1 MGYLSRGGL
10 GAAVATSTSM
20 KNLLF
25 LGAGSVGGYF
35 GARLIEAGVD
45 VSFLVRPARASMLT
59 AQGLRIVSPHGDLKL
74 QVKCVSRDTVA
85 PDYDLVMLA
94 PKAYD
99 LADALDAVAPAMGPD
114 TFVLPLLN
122 GLAHIDVLDACFGAD
137 RVVGGVAHIVATL
150 SADGSIKQLNPI
162 HTLTAGGRNAATQQ
176 AAADF
181 IALCAQAKFDAA
193 LSPDILSALWDKW
206 AFLATL
212 AAATTLTQGA
222 IGQVMDTT
230 HGESLLRRLYAEGL
244 AVAERSGAFISE
256 AAQTRALDRLTQH
269 GSTMTASMLRDLQA
283 GLRTEHDHV
292 LGDLVQRAQRHG
304 VDTPLL
310 AMAHCHL
317 QLAAAA

>member
-1 MGYLSRGGL
+1 MGCLSRGGL

-25 LGAGSVGGYF
+25 LGAGGVGGYF

-74 QVKCVSRDTVA
+74 QVKCVSRETVA
-85 PDYDLVMLA
+85 PDCDLVLVA

-137 RVVGGVAHIVATL
+137 RVIGGVAHIVATL

-181 IALCAQAKFDAA
+181 IALCGHAKFDAA

-244 AVAERSGAFISE
+244 AVAERSGALVSE

>member
-1 MGYLSRGGL
+1 
-10 GAAVATSTSM
+10 M
-20 KNLLF
+20 KKLLF
-25 LGAGSVGGYF
+25 LGAGGVGGYI

-45 VSFLVRPARASMLT
+45 VSFLVRPARASLLA
-59 AQGLRIVSPHGDLKL
+59 AQGLRIASPHGDLNLKA
-74 QVKCVSRDTVA
+74 QCVTRDTVT
-85 PDYDLVMLA
+85 PEYDLVLLA

-99 LADALDAVAPAMGPD
+99 LADALDAITPAMGPQ

-122 GLAHIDVLDACFGAD
+122 GLAHIDLLDARFGAD
-137 RVVGGVAHIVATL
+137 RVIGGVAHIVATL
-150 SADGSIKQLNPI
+150 AADGSIQHLNPI
-162 HTLTAGGRNAATQQ
+162 HLLTAGGRNAATQQ

-181 IALCAQAKFDAA
+181 ITLCGPAKFDAT
-193 LSPDILSALWDKW
+193 LSTDILSALWDKW

-212 AAATTLTQGA
+212 AAVTTLTQGA

-230 HGESLLRRLYAEGL
+230 HGESLLRRIYAEGL
-244 AVAERSGAFISE
+244 AVAQRSGAIISE
-256 AAQTRALDRLTQH
+256 AAQTRALGRLTQR
-269 GSTMTASMLRDLQA
+269 GSSLTASMLRDLQA

-292 LGDLVQRAQRHG
+292 LGDLVRRAQQHA

>member
-1 MGYLSRGGL
+1 
-10 GAAVATSTSM
+10 M
-20 KNLLF
+20 KKLLF
-25 LGAGSVGGYF
+25 LGAGGVGGYF

-45 VSFLVRPARASMLT
+45 VSFLVRPARASLLA
-59 AQGLRIVSPHGDLKL
+59 AQGLRIASPHGDLNLKA
-74 QVKCVSRDTVA
+74 QCVTRDTVT
-85 PDYDLVMLA
+85 PEYDLVLLA

-99 LADALDAVAPAMGPD
+99 LADALDAITPAMGPQ

-122 GLAHIDVLDACFGAD
+122 GLAHIDLLDARFGAD
-137 RVVGGVAHIVATL
+137 RVIGGVAHIVATL
-150 SADGSIKQLNPI
+150 AADGSIQHLNPI
-162 HTLTAGGRNAATQQ
+162 HLLTAGGRNAATQQ

-181 IALCAQAKFDAA
+181 ITLCGPAKFDAT
-193 LSPDILSALWDKW
+193 LSTDILSALWDKW

-212 AAATTLTQGA
+212 AAVTTLTQGA

-230 HGESLLRRLYAEGL
+230 HGESLLRRIYAEGL
-244 AVAERSGAFISE
+244 AVAQRSGAIISE
-256 AAQTRALDRLTQH
+256 AAQTRALGRLTQR
-269 GSTMTASMLRDLQA
+269 GSSLTASMLRDLQA

-292 LGDLVQRAQRHG
+292 LGDLVRRAQQHA

>member
-1 MGYLSRGGL
+1 
-10 GAAVATSTSM
+10 M
-20 KNLLF
+20 KKLLF
-25 LGAGSVGGYF
+25 LGAGGVGGYF

-45 VSFLVRPARASMLT
+45 VSFLVRPARASLL
-59 AQGLRIVSPHGDLKL
+59 ASQGLRIASPHGDLKL
-74 QVKCVSRDTVA
+74 QVHCVTRDTVT
-85 PDYDLVMLA
+85 PDYDLVLLS

-99 LADALDAVAPAMGPD
+99 LADALDAIAPAMGPK

-122 GLAHIDVLDACFGAD
+122 GVAHIDVLDALFGAD
-137 RVVGGVAHIVATL
+137 RVIGGVAHIVATL
-150 SADGSIKQLNPI
+150 AADGSIQHLNPI

-181 IALCAQAKFDAA
+181 IRLCETATFDAA
-193 LSPDILSALWDKW
+193 LSSDIISTLWDKW

-212 AAATTLTQGA
+212 AAVTTLTQGS

-230 HGESLLRRLYAEGL
+230 HGESLLRRVYAEGL
-244 AVAERSGAFISE
+244 AVAQRSGALISE
-256 AAQTRALDRLTQH
+256 AAQTRALQRLTER

-283 GLRTEHDHV
+283 GLPTEHDHV
-292 LGDLVQRAQRHG
+292 LGDLVRRAQRQG
-304 VDTPLL
+304 VDMPLL

>member
-1 MGYLSRGGL
+1 
-10 GAAVATSTSM
+10 M
-20 KNLLF
+20 KKLLF
-25 LGAGSVGGYF
+25 LGAGGVGGYF

-45 VSFLVRPARASMLT
+45 VSFLVRPARAALL
-59 AQGLRIVSPHGDLKL
+59 AAEGLRIASPHGDLKL
-74 QVKCVSRDTVA
+74 QVRCVTRDSVT
-85 PDYDLVMLA
+85 PNYDLVLLS

-99 LADALDAVAPAMGPD
+99 LADALDAIAPAMGPE
-114 TFVLPLLN
+114 TRVLPLLN
-122 GLAHIDVLDACFGAD
+122 GLAHIDLLDARFGAD
-137 RVVGGVAHIVATL
+137 RVIGGIAHIVATL
-150 SADGSIKQLNPI
+150 AADGSIQQMNPI

-181 IALCAQAKFDAA
+181 IRLCEPATFDAV
-193 LSPDILSALWDKW
+193 LSSDIISSLWDKW

-212 AAATTLTQGA
+212 AAATTLTQGS
-222 IGQVMDTT
+222 IGQVLDTT

-244 AVAERSGAFISE
+244 AVAERSGAIISKG
-256 AAQTRALDRLTQH
+256 AQTRALERLTQR

-283 GLRTEHDHV
+283 GQRTEHDHV

-304 VDTPLL
+304 IDTPLL